1 MTRFSSSTQ
10 LNIAIFFLY
19 LFLAVILTYPAVTAL
34 FQPHAIPGTGID
46 SKQMLWNLWWVKH
59 SILTLGVAPTFTE
72 SIFHPSGGI
81 LFLQTPFN
89 EIVSATLQPLFGLT
103 QTFTLLWLLT
113 FPVAAFTT
121 YLLAFQLTQH
131 RPAAIIAG
139 LIFAFSARQY
149 AQANYHLNVM
159 TIQWLPLYTLALYL
173 LFKRISGPRLILVTI
188 SLVLAIASE
197 YIYYL
202 VYYIIPVTLLLL
214 AYQRSAR
221 YPRDRALQFWVKF
234 GLAALLGL
242 LIVSPVYYPIFQTH
256 DEPFVRKSGVIWNSA
271 DLAGYLLPAQMH
283 PVFGDW
289 VRIVYQSFENNPDER
304 TTFIGFIPL
313 ILALIGLMWRS
324 NPTTK
329 FWAVTGSV
337 ALLFSLGPI
346 LQARGHLELQI
357 EEITTNIVLPYALL
371 NDLPLLNVL
380 RVPARLS
387 IWVQLAIA
395 LLAGFGLTVVLNFR
409 HRHLLVAIVVVA
421 ILFESLAYFPYPI
434 DNTTLT
440 PPSIYERLADTEDLL
455 AVLELPARSKHDV
468 YYYMYYA
475 TQHRHPLVGGLA
487 ARTPSEVTRFLEST
501 AFIRESLY
509 PEDLLNLPNPYL
521 QTQVPHLARLGPSL
535 LERHGIGYVILHRDH
550 FDRDNN
556 SDGQRSEQQQALELL
571 LHKSFGAPFYDD
583 GQHLGY
589 RVTATHLSEQDRQE
603 FVVWGDGWYP
613 IQTLFNNPVRLMRQ
627 TGTIIVYVPQSQSTA
642 LSLIAFAPGTIPI
655 DVTLSLNGQLI
666 ADLEFQPL
674 TDIPDRIVAPA
685 FVLNQ
690 GFNTL
695 EFRVKLIQKVAV
707 TQDKFMGVFDL
718 TLQNVE

>member
-34 FQPHAIPGTGID
+34 FQPQAIPGTGID

-214 AYQRSAR
+214 AYQRFAR

-337 ALLFSLGPI
+337 ALVFSLGPI

-440 PPSIYERLADTEDLL
+440 PPSIYERLADTEDL
-455 AVLELPARSKHDV
+455 
-468 YYYMYYA
+468 
-475 TQHRHPLVGGLA
+475 
-487 ARTPSEVTRFLEST
+487 
-501 AFIRESLY
+501 
-509 PEDLLNLPNPYL
+509 
-521 QTQVPHLARLGPSL
+521 
-535 LERHGIGYVILHRDH
+535 
-550 FDRDNN
+550 N

-642 LSLIAFAPGTIPI
+642 LSLIAFAPGTTPI

-690 GFNTL
+690 GLNTL